1 MRRIFKS
8 RKRAAGLISVIAVM
22 AIAGGAAFAYLSSS
36 GGGTGTGNV
45 SASTKPLV
53 ITFSQPDFTALGQT
67 QSVAISAT
75 NNGSSAEQ
83 LNGVSVTVSPTNSG
97 TCPAGSFV
105 AGATSVSAQEIPA
118 GSTVQVG
125 TVPVTFTDL
134 STAAQNGCLGSGTVS
149 YSATSN

>member
-8 RKRAAGLISVIAVM
+8 RKRAAGLLSVIAVM

-36 GGGTGTGNV
+36 GSGTGTGNV
-45 SASTKPLV
+45 SASTSPLALS
-53 ITFSQPDFTALGQT
+53 FSQPAFSALGQT
-67 QSVAISAT
+67 QTVAISAT

-83 LNGVSVTVSPTNSG
+83 LNGVSVTVSSTNTS

-105 AGATSVSAQEIPA
+105 AGTPSITAQEIPA
-118 GSTVQVG
+118 GQSVQVG
-125 TVPVTFTDL
+125 TMSVTFTDL
-134 STAAQNGCLGSGTVS
+134 SSAAQNGCLGTGTVS